1 MKKEK
6 HEMNQKLE
14 EFAQIMRDFQANQ
27 QIQAEEN
34 GQLKVKIDQL
44 EHAKRSVNMSSSKEE
59 FTTDL

>member
-1 MKKEK
+1 
-6 HEMNQKLE
+6 MNQKLE